1 MSLELQMEQHRLAVE
16 VFNDKVKKFDE
27 SKKVFNEKE
36 KAFDESKADYDAR
49 VAQFEEAAEKYRITV
64 SRYDK
69 VLVAAER
76 LLDGVNLQRGCDGD
90 FHNVYHEHLIDL
102 QKALDNGN

>member
-1 MSLELQMEQHRLAVE
+1 MSLDHQMEQHRLAVE
-16 VFNDKVKKFDE
+16 VFNEKCSKFDE
-27 SKKVFNEKE
+27 KVKVFDEKE

-64 SRYDK
+64 NRYDK

-76 LLDGVNLQRGCDGD
+76 LLDEVNLQRGCKGD
-90 FHNVYHEHLIDL
+90 FHNVLHEHLIDL
-102 QKALDNGN
+102 KKAMDNGN